1 MLKCVA
7 SIIIQFTTQYIN
19 TVEYIAITSH
29 QREMKKKKKKQKK
42 KKRNHLTFK
51 PFD

>member
-29 QREMKKKKKKQKK
+29 QREMKKKQTKKKQGIILPL
-42 KKRNHLTFK
+42 NHLTE
-51 PFD
+51 